1 MLSRIGFFLLLGLN
15 LFMAY
20 NFFLGQKGLQDYLQR
35 KELKRELQQE
45 LEQTEDKNMQLSQK
59 IRLLQNDTLY
69 LEKLVRSELHF
80 VQESEV
86 LYVVSDLEQ
95 KSAAGP

>member
-1 MLSRIGFFLLLGLN
+1 MLSKIGFFLLLGLN

-20 NFFLGQKGLQDYLQR
+20 NLFLDPQGLQDYLQR
-35 KELKRELQQE
+35 KELQRELQQE
-45 LEQTEDKNMQLSQK
+45 LEQTQKKNMQLSQK
-59 IRLLQNDTLY
+59 IRLLQNDSLY
-69 LEKLVRSELHF
+69 LEKVVRSELHF
-80 VQESEV
+80 VQDGEV

>member
-20 NFFLGQKGLQDYLQR
+20 NFFLGQNGLQDYLQR

-69 LEKLVRSELHF
+69 LEKVVRSELHF